1 MSLRQKPVHRKIKTK
16 DCMFSK
22 RQRNYLPLSVLFMF
36 LLLTSC
42 FDEKLETNA
51 KEGYVTIT
59 GINTRSYEGSKPGD
73 GIDDKIETLRV
84 LAFDKATN
92 VCKSNVFYYGAALTG
107 TTLQHPIKQGEYNF
121 IFLCNEPLY
130 QDTQTLLDG
139 INHYD
144 DVKSIA
150 YPTEFFDSDHVI
162 PMIAENREIKVLAGG
177 KIEINSVVS
186 TELVV
191 KLRRLAARVDVVLK
205 SKMDLGDMN
214 STIFEG
220 VTFSNLPNRVPLVH
234 GLPSDPVSGW
244 IYDDPTLI
252 YNGTAITR
260 NVIRKFTLNDNADY
274 FEINPAFLSPADKA
288 NDLIW
293 AARIKRVIIPS
304 SYFVTKTTEANAV
317 DFTVNMIK
325 DYSPSCK
332 LQILSDPDYRLPA
345 NARLDLTAVIKEPLD
360 VNIKASPWTLDDN
373 DWEIVDNRILNVSH
387 KEVKMT
393 DLNGVRI
400 SFWSNMP
407 VVRVLNTVQKQGEV
421 TKRIT
426 NEVFNCLAIDE
437 TNNPN
442 PYRFYFDPQTGS
454 GYMDLLIDGTSTVV
468 GSPHIRTEN
477 MTGTYTLTL
486 SAEEQGGRNALQRE
500 IKVVV
505 TQEGLRFVHDP
516 TKNGQGLFN
525 GVFFKHNQKG
535 ERIITGQHGVNWD
548 WSVEVPAEFQDWLI
562 VSATPSFDPGV
573 GTESPEDA
581 EKYRVVPNQYKGETG
596 YNITGLKGRIYF
608 RIGVKESA
616 NFVADKDATPKF
628 GYVNLKYRLSD
639 TWSPTMTIFIRQ
651 GEAPHYIYGPD
662 DPIPGDVYNGWNG
675 GTLISSEVRED
686 MRLLASDSRNQGA
699 AEFSPLNLTT
709 EALAG
714 NGNPAYETVGVRGAR
729 FVDFPSQAGAFFQ
742 WAVDMGSATDYSS
755 YYRRAYNPT
764 KSLNST
770 AFPWGYEEF
779 PIMWDGAT
787 GISVYKNQFEV
798 CPPGY
803 RRPTDGYT
811 NKISTNGYYPY
822 LPDVGSSA
830 TDFEDH
836 KADIKYSELR
846 TSLFLVPFAGNA
858 SSNADY
864 KTTYNTVVTTNT
876 GPGTYPYGKN
886 GVARKQLKNTSFT
899 FYSDGFFDRRPIK
912 EASSGNYGVSLN
924 NSRAAYQGVLYYN
937 YDASKKIYRSV
948 FFPATGRLNNRN
960 GNLESAGSTG
970 YYWSSSVGPGY
981 NRSELISGTNDRR
994 MRYGA
999 WALESSFNAHNLRLS
1014 YQGFAQAIRCVR
1026 E

>member
-1 MSLRQKPVHRKIKTK
+1 MFINRQK
-16 DCMFSK
+16 D
-22 RQRNYLPLSVLFMF
+22 YLPLSILLMF

-42 FDEKLETNA
+42 FDEKFETNV
-51 KEGYVTIT
+51 KEGYVAIT
-59 GINTRSYEGSKPGD
+59 GINTRSYEGSKSGD
-73 GIDDKIETLRV
+73 GIDDRVETLRV
-84 LAFDKATN
+84 LAFDKSTN
-92 VCKSNVFYYGAALTG
+92 QCKSNVFYYGAALTG
-107 TTLQHPIKQGEYNF
+107 SILQHPIKQGEYNF
-121 IFLCNEPLY
+121 IFLCNEPLH
-130 QDTQTLLDG
+130 QDIKVLLDG

-144 DVKSIA
+144 DVKAIA
-150 YPTEFFDSDHVI
+150 YPAEFFNSDDFI
-162 PMIAENREIKVLAGG
+162 PMIAENGNVKVLSGG
-177 KIEINSVVS
+177 KIEINGVVK
-186 TELVV
+186 TELIV
-191 KLRRLAARVDVVLK
+191 KLRRLAARIDVVLK
-205 SKMDLGDMN
+205 SKIDLGDIN
-214 STIFEG
+214 SAVFEG
-220 VTFSNLPNRVPLVH
+220 ITFSNLPDRVPLVH
-234 GLPSDPVSGW
+234 GLPSNPISGFW
-244 IYDDPTLI
+244 KYDDPILT
-252 YNGTAITR
+252 YNGMAITR
-260 NVIRKFTLNDNADY
+260 NVIRKFTLKDDTDY
-274 FEINPAFLSPADKA
+274 FEINPNILTPTDKA
-288 NDLIW
+288 NDLVW
-293 AARIKRVIIPS
+293 AARIKRVIVPS
-304 SYFVTKTTEANAV
+304 SYFTTKTTEVNAI
-317 DFTVNMIK
+317 DFTVNIIK

-332 LQILSDPDYRLPA
+332 LKILSDPDYRLPA
-345 NARLDLTAVIKEPLD
+345 NARLDLTAVMREPLE
-360 VNIKASPWTLDDN
+360 VNIKPSPWISDDN
-373 DWEIVDNRILNVSH
+373 DWEIVGNRILNVSH
-387 KEVKMT
+387 KEIEMT

-407 VVRVLNTVQKQGEV
+407 VVRVLDTVQKEGEANE
-421 TKRIT
+421 RPT
-426 NEVFNCLAIDE
+426 NEVFNCLAIDGV
-437 TNNPN
+437 NNPN
-442 PYRFYFDPQTGS
+442 PYRFYFDPLTGG

-468 GSPHIRTEN
+468 GAPHIRTEN
-477 MTGTYTLTL
+477 MAGTYTLTL
-486 SAEEQGGRNALQRE
+486 SAEEEDGKNVLQRK

-525 GVFFKHNQKG
+525 GVFFKHNQTG
-535 ERIITGQHGVNWD
+535 ERIITGQHGVDWG
-548 WSVEVPAEFQDWLI
+548 WSVEVPAEFRDWLV

-573 GTESPEDA
+573 GTESPGDA
-581 EKYRVVPNQYKGETG
+581 ENYPVTLNEYKGETG

-608 RIGVKESA
+608 RIGVKENA

-628 GYVNLKYRLSD
+628 GYVNLKYQLSA
-639 TWSPTMTIFIRQ
+639 TWSPTMVIHVRQ
-651 GEAPHYIYGPD
+651 GEAPHYIYGPN
-662 DPIPGDVYNGWNG
+662 DPIPGEVYNGWNG
-675 GTLISSEVRED
+675 GTSITSEVRED
-686 MRLLASDSRNQGA
+686 MRLLASDSRNLGA

-709 EALAG
+709 EGLAG
-714 NGNPAYETVGVRGAR
+714 NGNPDYDNVGIRGAR

-742 WAVDMGSATDYSS
+742 WAVDLDAANDYSS

-764 KSLNST
+764 KSLNTTS
-770 AFPWGYEEF
+770 FPWSYEEF
-779 PIMWDGAT
+779 PIMWDGVT
-787 GISVYKNQFEV
+787 GISAYKNQFEV

-811 NKISTNGYYPY
+811 NKITTNGYYPY
-822 LPDVGSSA
+822 LPAVGSSD

-864 KTTYNTVVTTNT
+864 ITTYNNVVATNT
-876 GPGTYPYGKN
+876 GPGTYPYGKS

-899 FYSDGFFDRRPIK
+899 FYSDGFFDRRPVK
-912 EASSGNYGVSLN
+912 EASSGNYGVSLG
-924 NSRAAYQGVLYYN
+924 NSKVAYQGVLYFN
-937 YDASKKIYRSV
+937 FDASKKIYRSV